1 MSYVHPF
8 SKRCDKSEVDLFRVP
23 PTQQSLE
30 RGRWIDY
37 APLSS
42 VENANSAITFL
53 IAGTDEYIDLSR
65 TILTVTGKITKKD
78 GESKLDGND
87 QSNVAP
93 VNNFLH
99 SLFRQVDVYL
109 NGKQVTPA
117 MGTYAYRSYI
127 ETLLNYDV
135 SAKQSQFSSALYYK
149 DTPGQMEKVGA
160 LASSK
165 TLNYKTP
172 GSNPGD
178 VGTDASDKLYVPE
191 SGNVGFAK
199 RHQFIK
205 NGNRFVLSGPIFA
218 DIFMT
223 DRLLLNM
230 MDLKVVLNRSSDA
243 FCLFEKGNDPAIEPK
258 VQLSDVVLKVRK
270 VKVDQ
275 SISDGVERM
284 LKQTPAL
291 YPIRRV
297 ECKIL
302 TIPANLPNVRQD
314 NIFSGIIPNSFVV
327 GLVHVDATTGEYD
340 KNPYNFQHFGVT
352 SVSLTANGQEIP
364 FKLLTLKYPKD
375 ADGKIDPAND
385 TELDFDEAYNTLF
398 SGTGK
403 IYSNAGLDITRED
416 KRALERNPSTKK
428 IFGGVF
434 AADELPKTFDTFP
447 YGFVA
452 NTDPSTEPGT
462 HWVAFYFP
470 SRDKGEFFD
479 SYGYPPEHYGLES
492 YEIET
497 WNKYKLQSS
506 WSNVCGQ
513 YCIFYLYRKSR
524 GYSMSKIVNLF
535 TDSTSINDCNVACYV
550 KKHFNVVVVE
560 NQPVCGLNQCCK
572 PLMK

>member
-42 VENANSAITFL
+42 VENPNSAITFL
-53 IAGTDEYIDLSR
+53 IAGTDEYIDLSK

-78 GESKLDGND
+78 GTLKLDSND

-149 DTPGQMEKVGA
+149 DTAGQMDETGA
-160 LASSK
+160 LPATK
-165 TLNYKTP
+165 TLNYRTAQ
-172 GSNPGD
+172 GSGSSTD
-178 VGTDASDKLYVPE
+178 GSVTYYSTGT
-191 SGNVGFAK
+191 GNQGFAK

-205 NGNRFVLSGPIFA
+205 NGNRFVLSGPIFS

-243 FCLFEKGNDPAIEPK
+243 FSLMEKENSPAIEPK
-258 VQLSDVVLKVRK
+258 VQLTDVVLKVRK

-275 SISDGVERM
+275 SVSDGVERM

-327 GLVHVDATTGEYD
+327 GLVHVDASTGEYD

-375 ADGKIDPAND
+375 ADGKINPAND

-416 KRALERNPSTKK
+416 YPGGYALYAFDLTPDMCKSADYFNAVQRGSLTLALTFETSHKHAIGMVCYGDFENIIRIDSERNAIYDIS
-428 IFGGVF
+428 
-434 AADELPKTFDTFP
+434 
-447 YGFVA
+447 
-452 NTDPSTEPGT
+452 
-462 HWVAFYFP
+462 
-470 SRDKGEFFD
+470 
-479 SYGYPPEHYGLES
+479 
-492 YEIET
+492 
-497 WNKYKLQSS
+497 
-506 WSNVCGQ
+506 
-513 YCIFYLYRKSR
+513 
-524 GYSMSKIVNLF
+524 
-535 TDSTSINDCNVACYV
+535 
-550 KKHFNVVVVE
+550 
-560 NQPVCGLNQCCK
+560 
-572 PLMK
+572 

>member
-42 VENANSAITFL
+42 VENPNSAITFL
-53 IAGTDEYIDLSR
+53 IAGTDEYIDLSK

-78 GESKLDGND
+78 GTSKLDGND

-135 SAKQSQFSSALYYK
+135 SAKESQFSSALYYK
-149 DTPGQMEKVGA
+149 DTATKMDENGSLG
-160 LASSK
+160 SSP
-165 TLNYKTP
+165 TVNYKLAGADNNSMGDNASVKVYTP
-172 GSNPGD
+172 G
-178 VGTDASDKLYVPE
+178 T
-191 SGNVGFAK
+191 GNQGFAK

-205 NGNRFVLSGPIFA
+205 NGNRFVLSGPIFS

-230 MDLKVVLNRSSDA
+230 MDLKVVLNRSTDA
-243 FCLFEKGNDPAIEPK
+243 FSLMEIGNSTPIEPR
-258 VQLSDVVLKVRK
+258 VQLTDVVLKVRK

-275 SISDGVERM
+275 SVSDGVERM

-327 GLVHVDATTGEYD
+327 GLVHVDASTGEYD
-340 KNPYNFQHFGVT
+340 KNPYNFAHFGVT
-352 SVSLTANGQEIP
+352 SDSLTANGQEIP
-364 FKLLTLKYPKD
+364 FKLLTLKYPDNKK
-375 ADGKIDPAND
+375 GKIDPAKD

-403 IYSNAGLDITRED
+403 IYSNVGLDITRED
-416 KRALERNPSTKK
+416 YPGGYALYAFDLTPDMCKSADYFNTVQRGSLTLALTFGESHDHAIGMVCYGDFENIIRIDAERNAIYDIS
-428 IFGGVF
+428 
-434 AADELPKTFDTFP
+434 
-447 YGFVA
+447 
-452 NTDPSTEPGT
+452 
-462 HWVAFYFP
+462 
-470 SRDKGEFFD
+470 
-479 SYGYPPEHYGLES
+479 
-492 YEIET
+492 
-497 WNKYKLQSS
+497 
-506 WSNVCGQ
+506 
-513 YCIFYLYRKSR
+513 
-524 GYSMSKIVNLF
+524 
-535 TDSTSINDCNVACYV
+535 
-550 KKHFNVVVVE
+550 
-560 NQPVCGLNQCCK
+560 
-572 PLMK
+572 

>member
-53 IAGTDEYIDLSR
+53 IAGTDEYIDLSK
-65 TILTVTGKITKKD
+65 TILTVTGKIMKKD
-78 GESKLDGND
+78 GTTKLDSND

-149 DTPGQMEKVGA
+149 DTAGQMDKVGA
-160 LASSK
+160 LASLKSF
-165 TLNYKTP
+165 NYQKP
-172 GSNPGD
+172 GGQGN
-178 VGTDASDKLYVPE
+178 VGIDASDKLYVPE

-205 NGNRFVLSGPIFA
+205 GGNRFVLSGPIFS

-230 MDLKVVLNRSSDA
+230 MDVKVVLNRSSDA
-243 FCLFEKGNDPAIEPK
+243 FSLMDLNDPAIEPK
-258 VQLSDVVLKVRK
+258 VQLTDVVLKVRK

-275 SISDGVERM
+275 SVSDGVERM

-291 YPIRRV
+291 YPVRRV

-302 TIPANLPNVRQD
+302 TIPANQPNTRQD

-327 GLVHVDATTGEYD
+327 GLVHVDASTGEYG
-340 KNPYNFQHFGVT
+340 KNPYNF
-352 SVSLTANGQEIP
+352 
-364 FKLLTLKYPKD
+364 
-375 ADGKIDPAND
+375 
-385 TELDFDEAYNTLF
+385 
-398 SGTGK
+398 
-403 IYSNAGLDITRED
+403 
-416 KRALERNPSTKK
+416 
-428 IFGGVF
+428 
-434 AADELPKTFDTFP
+434 
-447 YGFVA
+447 
-452 NTDPSTEPGT
+452 
-462 HWVAFYFP
+462 
-470 SRDKGEFFD
+470 
-479 SYGYPPEHYGLES
+479 
-492 YEIET
+492 
-497 WNKYKLQSS
+497 
-506 WSNVCGQ
+506 
-513 YCIFYLYRKSR
+513 
-524 GYSMSKIVNLF
+524 
-535 TDSTSINDCNVACYV
+535 
-550 KKHFNVVVVE
+550 
-560 NQPVCGLNQCCK
+560 
-572 PLMK
+572 

>member
-53 IAGTDEYIDLSR
+53 IAGTDEYIDLSK

-78 GESKLDGND
+78 GTTKLDGND

-149 DTPGQMEKVGA
+149 DTPGQMNKVGA
-160 LASSK
+160 LPSTK
-165 TLNYKTP
+165 TLNYKKAAT
-172 GSNPGD
+172 SAD
-178 VGTDASDKLYVPE
+178 SSEELYVPE

-205 NGNRFVLSGPIFA
+205 NGNRFVLSGPIFS

-230 MDLKVVLNRSSDA
+230 MDLKVVLNCSSDA
-243 FCLFEKGNDPAIEPK
+243 FSLMDLNDPVIEPK
-258 VQLSDVVLKVRK
+258 VQLTDVVLKVRK

-275 SISDGVERM
+275 SVSDGVERM

-302 TIPANLPNVRQD
+302 TITANQPNTRQD

-327 GLVHVDATTGEYD
+327 GLVHVDAT
-340 KNPYNFQHFGVT
+340 PPV
-352 SVSLTANGQEIP
+352 
-364 FKLLTLKYPKD
+364 
-375 ADGKIDPAND
+375 
-385 TELDFDEAYNTLF
+385 NTVK
-398 SGTGK
+398 THT
-403 IYSNAGLDITRED
+403 ISNILGSQ
-416 KRALERNPSTKK
+416 AL
-428 IFGGVF
+428 V
-434 AADELPKTFDTFP
+434 
-447 YGFVA
+447 
-452 NTDPSTEPGT
+452 
-462 HWVAFYFP
+462 
-470 SRDKGEFFD
+470 
-479 SYGYPPEHYGLES
+479 
-492 YEIET
+492 
-497 WNKYKLQSS
+497 
-506 WSNVCGQ
+506 
-513 YCIFYLYRKSR
+513 
-524 GYSMSKIVNLF
+524 
-535 TDSTSINDCNVACYV
+535 
-550 KKHFNVVVVE
+550 
-560 NQPVCGLNQCCK
+560 
-572 PLMK
+572 

>member
-23 PTQQSLE
+23 PTPQSLE

-42 VENANSAITFL
+42 VENPNSAITFL
-53 IAGTDEYIDLSR
+53 IAGTDEYIDLSK

-78 GESKLDGND
+78 GTSKLGGND

-99 SLFRQVDVYL
+99 SLFRQVNVYL

-149 DTPGQMEKVGA
+149 DTAGQMDKTGA

-165 TLNYKTP
+165 VFNYQKP
-172 GSNPGD
+172 GGSENKGL
-178 VGTDASDKLYVPE
+178 DASDKLYVPE

-205 NGNRFVLSGPIFA
+205 NGIRFVLSGPIFS

-243 FCLFEKGNDPAIEPK
+243 FSLMEIGNDPAIEPK
-258 VQLSDVVLKVRK
+258 VQLTDVVLKVRK
-270 VKVDQ
+270 VKVIQ
-275 SISDGVERM
+275 SVSDGVERM

-327 GLVHVDATTGEYD
+327 GLVHVDASTGEYG

-364 FKLLTLKYPKD
+364 FKLLTLKYPKAD
-375 ADGKIDPAND
+375 DGKIDPAND

-416 KRALERNPSTKK
+416 YPGGYALYAFDLTPDMCKSADYFNTVQRGSLTLALTFGDSKDHAIGMVCYGDFENVIRIDAERNAIYDIS
-428 IFGGVF
+428 
-434 AADELPKTFDTFP
+434 
-447 YGFVA
+447 
-452 NTDPSTEPGT
+452 
-462 HWVAFYFP
+462 
-470 SRDKGEFFD
+470 
-479 SYGYPPEHYGLES
+479 
-492 YEIET
+492 
-497 WNKYKLQSS
+497 
-506 WSNVCGQ
+506 
-513 YCIFYLYRKSR
+513 
-524 GYSMSKIVNLF
+524 
-535 TDSTSINDCNVACYV
+535 
-550 KKHFNVVVVE
+550 
-560 NQPVCGLNQCCK
+560 
-572 PLMK
+572 

>member
-1 MSYVHPF
+1 M
-8 SKRCDKSEVDLFRVP
+8 
-23 PTQQSLE
+23 
-30 RGRWIDY
+30 
-37 APLSS
+37 
-42 VENANSAITFL
+42 ENANSAITFL
-53 IAGTDEYIDLSR
+53 IAGTDEYIDLSK

-78 GESKLDGND
+78 GTSKLDGND

-149 DTPGQMEKVGA
+149 DTAGQMEKAGA
-160 LASSK
+160 LPSSK

-172 GSNPGD
+172 GASPNDP
-178 VGTDASDKLYVPE
+178 GTDASDKLYV
-191 SGNVGFAK
+191 SGTGNQGFAK

-205 NGNRFVLSGPIFA
+205 NGNRFVLSGPIFS

-243 FCLFEKGNDPAIEPK
+243 FSLMEIGNSSPIEPK
-258 VQLSDVVLKVRK
+258 VQLTDIVLKVRK
-270 VKVDQ
+270 VRVDQ
-275 SISDGVERM
+275 SVSDGVERM

-291 YPIRRV
+291 YPIRRM

-302 TIPANLPNVRQD
+302 TIPTSVPNVRQD

-327 GLVHVDATTGEYD
+327 GLVHVDASTGEYD

-364 FKLLTLKYPKD
+364 FKLLTLKYPED
-375 ADGKIDPAND
+375 PEGKIDPAKD

-416 KRALERNPSTKK
+416 YPGGYALYAFDLTPDMCKSADYFNTVQRGSLTLALTFGTSKDHAIGMVCYGDFENVIRIDSERNAIYDIS
-428 IFGGVF
+428 
-434 AADELPKTFDTFP
+434 
-447 YGFVA
+447 
-452 NTDPSTEPGT
+452 
-462 HWVAFYFP
+462 
-470 SRDKGEFFD
+470 
-479 SYGYPPEHYGLES
+479 
-492 YEIET
+492 
-497 WNKYKLQSS
+497 
-506 WSNVCGQ
+506 
-513 YCIFYLYRKSR
+513 
-524 GYSMSKIVNLF
+524 
-535 TDSTSINDCNVACYV
+535 
-550 KKHFNVVVVE
+550 
-560 NQPVCGLNQCCK
+560 
-572 PLMK
+572 

>member
-8 SKRCDKSEVDLFRVP
+8 SKRCHKSEVDLFRVP

-42 VENANSAITFL
+42 VENPNSAITFL
-53 IAGTDEYIDLSR
+53 IAGTDEYIDLSK
-65 TILTVTGKITKKD
+65 TILTVTGNIMKKD
-78 GESKLDGND
+78 GTTKLAGGD

-149 DTPGQMEKVGA
+149 DTAGKMEANGA
-160 LASSK
+160 LP
-165 TLNYKTP
+165 TFETINYKLAGADNNSHGNNASLNLYKP
-172 GSNPGD
+172 G
-178 VGTDASDKLYVPE
+178 T
-191 SGNVGFAK
+191 GNQGFAK

-205 NGNRFVLSGPIFA
+205 NKNQFVLSGPIFS
-218 DIFMT
+218 DIFMI

-230 MDLKVVLNRSSDA
+230 MDLKVVLNRLTDA
-243 FCLFEKGNDPAIEPK
+243 FSLMEIGNDSPIEPK
-258 VQLSDVVLKVRK
+258 VHLTDVVLKVRK

-275 SISDGVERM
+275 SVSDGVERM

-327 GLVHVDATTGEYD
+327 GLVHVDASTGEYG

-364 FKLLTLKYPKD
+364 FKLLTLKYPK
-375 ADGKIDPAND
+375 ADDGNIDPAAD
-385 TELDFDEAYNTLF
+385 DELDFDEAYNTLF

-403 IYSNAGLDITRED
+403 IYSNAGLDITRDEYPGGY
-416 KRALERNPSTKK
+416 ALYAFDLTPDMCKSTDYFNAVQRGSLTLALTFGTSLKHAIGMVCYGDFENIIHIDAERNAIYDIS
-428 IFGGVF
+428 
-434 AADELPKTFDTFP
+434 
-447 YGFVA
+447 
-452 NTDPSTEPGT
+452 
-462 HWVAFYFP
+462 
-470 SRDKGEFFD
+470 
-479 SYGYPPEHYGLES
+479 
-492 YEIET
+492 
-497 WNKYKLQSS
+497 
-506 WSNVCGQ
+506 
-513 YCIFYLYRKSR
+513 
-524 GYSMSKIVNLF
+524 
-535 TDSTSINDCNVACYV
+535 
-550 KKHFNVVVVE
+550 
-560 NQPVCGLNQCCK
+560 
-572 PLMK
+572 

>member
-53 IAGTDEYIDLSR
+53 IAGTDEYIDLSK
-65 TILTVTGKITKKD
+65 TILTVTGKIMKKD
-78 GESKLDGND
+78 GTTKLDGND

-149 DTPGQMEKVGA
+149 DTAGQMDKVGA
-160 LASSK
+160 LASLK
-165 TLNYKTP
+165 TFNFKSP
-172 GSNPGD
+172 
-178 VGTDASDKLYVPE
+178 TDDNASDKLYVPE

-205 NGNRFVLSGPIFA
+205 NGNRFVLSGPIFS

-243 FCLFEKGNDPAIEPK
+243 FSLMDLNDPEIEPK
-258 VQLSDVVLKVRK
+258 VQLTDVVLKVRK

-275 SISDGVERM
+275 SVSDGVERM

-302 TIPANLPNVRQD
+302 TIPANQPNTRQD
-314 NIFSGIIPNSFVV
+314 YIFSGIIPNSFVV
-327 GLVHVDATTGEYD
+327 GLVHVDATTGEYA

-352 SVSLTANGQEIP
+352 SVSLMANGQEIP

-375 ADGKIDPAND
+375 ANGKIDPAND

-416 KRALERNPSTKK
+416 YPGGYALYAFDLTPDMCKSADYFNTVQRGSLTLALTFGTSHKHGIGMVCYGDFENVIRIDSERNAIYDIS
-428 IFGGVF
+428 
-434 AADELPKTFDTFP
+434 
-447 YGFVA
+447 
-452 NTDPSTEPGT
+452 
-462 HWVAFYFP
+462 
-470 SRDKGEFFD
+470 
-479 SYGYPPEHYGLES
+479 
-492 YEIET
+492 
-497 WNKYKLQSS
+497 
-506 WSNVCGQ
+506 
-513 YCIFYLYRKSR
+513 
-524 GYSMSKIVNLF
+524 
-535 TDSTSINDCNVACYV
+535 
-550 KKHFNVVVVE
+550 
-560 NQPVCGLNQCCK
+560 
-572 PLMK
+572 

>member
-8 SKRCDKSEVDLFRVP
+8 SKRCDKSEVDLFKVP

-53 IAGTDEYIDLSR
+53 IAGTDEYIDLSK

-78 GESKLDGND
+78 GTSKLDGND

-149 DTPGQMEKVGA
+149 DTPGQMDKVGA
-160 LASSK
+160 LPSSK

-172 GSNPGD
+172 GADPNGA
-178 VGTDASDKLYVPE
+178 GTDASDKLYVPGT
-191 SGNVGFAK
+191 GNQGFAK

-230 MDLKVVLNRSSDA
+230 MDLKVVLNRSSDP
-243 FCLFEKGNDPAIEPK
+243 FSLMDLNDPAIEPK

-275 SISDGVERM
+275 SVSDGVERM
-284 LKQTPAL
+284 LKQTFTPFDGWNVKFL
-291 YPIRRV
+291 LFLRIYLMSD
-297 ECKIL
+297 KI
-302 TIPANLPNVRQD
+302 T
-314 NIFSGIIPNSFVV
+314 F
-327 GLVHVDATTGEYD
+327 
-340 KNPYNFQHFGVT
+340 FQ
-352 SVSLTANGQEIP
+352 E
-364 FKLLTLKYPKD
+364 
-375 ADGKIDPAND
+375 
-385 TELDFDEAYNTLF
+385 
-398 SGTGK
+398 
-403 IYSNAGLDITRED
+403 
-416 KRALERNPSTKK
+416 
-428 IFGGVF
+428 
-434 AADELPKTFDTFP
+434 
-447 YGFVA
+447 
-452 NTDPSTEPGT
+452 
-462 HWVAFYFP
+462 
-470 SRDKGEFFD
+470 
-479 SYGYPPEHYGLES
+479 
-492 YEIET
+492 
-497 WNKYKLQSS
+497 
-506 WSNVCGQ
+506 
-513 YCIFYLYRKSR
+513 
-524 GYSMSKIVNLF
+524 
-535 TDSTSINDCNVACYV
+535 
-550 KKHFNVVVVE
+550 
-560 NQPVCGLNQCCK
+560 
-572 PLMK
+572 

>member
-53 IAGTDEYIDLSR
+53 IAGTDEYIDLSK

-78 GESKLDGND
+78 GNTKLDGND

-93 VNNFLH
+93 VNFLH

-149 DTPGQMEKVGA
+149 DTAGQMDKVGA

-172 GSNPGD
+172 SADPAAA
-178 VGTDASDKLYVPE
+178 GTNASDKLYVPE

-205 NGNRFVLSGPIFA
+205 NGNRFVLSGPIFS

-243 FCLFEKGNDPAIEPK
+243 FSLMDLNSTAIEPK

-275 SISDGVERM
+275 SVSDGVERM

-327 GLVHVDATTGEYD
+327 GLVHVDASTGEYD

-364 FKLLTLKYPKD
+364 FKLLTLKYPED
-375 ADGKIDPAND
+375 DDGKIDPGKD

-416 KRALERNPSTKK
+416 YPGGYALYAFDLTPDMCKSADYFNTVQRGSLTLALTFGASHDHAIGMVCYGDFENVIRIDAERNAIYDIS
-428 IFGGVF
+428 
-434 AADELPKTFDTFP
+434 
-447 YGFVA
+447 
-452 NTDPSTEPGT
+452 
-462 HWVAFYFP
+462 
-470 SRDKGEFFD
+470 
-479 SYGYPPEHYGLES
+479 
-492 YEIET
+492 
-497 WNKYKLQSS
+497 
-506 WSNVCGQ
+506 
-513 YCIFYLYRKSR
+513 
-524 GYSMSKIVNLF
+524 
-535 TDSTSINDCNVACYV
+535 
-550 KKHFNVVVVE
+550 
-560 NQPVCGLNQCCK
+560 
-572 PLMK
+572 

>member
-53 IAGTDEYIDLSR
+53 IAGTDEYIDLSK
-65 TILTVTGKITKKD
+65 TILTVTGKVTLKD
-78 GESKLDGND
+78 GTSKLTGGG

-149 DTPGQMEKVGA
+149 DTTGQMDKVGA
-160 LASSK
+160 LASLKSF
-165 TLNYKTP
+165 NYQKP
-172 GSNPGD
+172 GGNNN
-178 VGTDASDKLYVPE
+178 VGIDASDKLYVPE

-205 NGNRFVLSGPIFA
+205 NGNRFVLSGPIFS

-243 FCLFEKGNDPAIEPK
+243 FSLMDLNDPAIEPK
-258 VQLSDVVLKVRK
+258 VQLTDVVLKVRK

-275 SISDGVERM
+275 SVSDGVERM

-302 TIPANLPNVRQD
+302 TIPANQPNTRQD

-327 GLVHVDATTGEYD
+327 GLVHVDASTGEYD
-340 KNPYNFQHFGVT
+340 KNPYNFAHFGVT

-375 ADGKIDPAND
+375 PDGKIDPAND

-416 KRALERNPSTKK
+416 YPGGYALYAFDLTPDMCKSADYFNTVQRGSLTLALTFETSHKHAIGMVCYGDFENIIRIDSERNAIYDIS
-428 IFGGVF
+428 
-434 AADELPKTFDTFP
+434 
-447 YGFVA
+447 
-452 NTDPSTEPGT
+452 
-462 HWVAFYFP
+462 
-470 SRDKGEFFD
+470 
-479 SYGYPPEHYGLES
+479 
-492 YEIET
+492 
-497 WNKYKLQSS
+497 
-506 WSNVCGQ
+506 
-513 YCIFYLYRKSR
+513 
-524 GYSMSKIVNLF
+524 
-535 TDSTSINDCNVACYV
+535 
-550 KKHFNVVVVE
+550 
-560 NQPVCGLNQCCK
+560 
-572 PLMK
+572 